1 VQFAIQLCK
10 PCIANPP
17 RVAKHLEKKNMS
29 KKKPNGIK
37 KSQIVKNHEI
47 YAFSMCY
54 HVFSKVVN
62 KANSTVTAYAHSN
75 LKFSHFQ
82 CITFAA

>member
-1 VQFAIQLCK
+1 
-10 PCIANPP
+10 
-17 RVAKHLEKKNMS
+17 
-29 KKKPNGIK
+29 
-37 KSQIVKNHEI
+37 
-47 YAFSMCY
+47 MCY

-62 KANSTVTAYAHSN
+62 KANNTVTEYARGNLN